1 MSRDIDRLIERAY
14 TQVRHQDLHGA
25 IESLRQALTLD
36 ADSAHAHAL
45 LAICL
50 HDQKRVHAADYEA
63 RAALALE
70 PEFPFAHYAMAIVLI
85 AQRKFKDA
93 EHHLNA
99 SLALEPGN
107 PAMLRALAQ
116 LYTMWGRR
124 REVLPLLEKARES
137 DPDDADTWAALAEH
151 YRDER
156 DFKQAEALARR
167 ALEID
172 PENTDALLTMGYVL
186 LGRGETQEAKE
197 HALIVLRNNA
207 LHHGAIQLLGAVKAR
222 QSPLLGL
229 WWRFNSFFGGG
240 SMARRVVLLIG
251 IYLAY
256 RAAMIALDDFGY
268 EKAGTW
274 AQFAWLGFCVY
285 TWVGPAMFQKQLRK
299 ELEPASLSAKY

>member
-1 MSRDIDRLIERAY
+1 MSRDVDRLIERAN
-14 TQVRHQDLHGA
+14 TQLRHQDLHGA
-25 IESLRQALTLD
+25 IETLRQALTLD
-36 ADSAHAHAL
+36 ADSARAHAL
-45 LAICL
+45 LALCL

-70 PEFPFAHYAMAIVLI
+70 PEFPFAHYAMAIVSI
-85 AQRKFKDA
+85 AQRRFQTA

-99 SLALEPGN
+99 ALGLDPGN

-116 LYTMWGRR
+116 LYNLWGRR
-124 REVLPLLEKARES
+124 REVLPLLEKARDA

-151 YRDER
+151 HRDQR

-172 PENTDALLTMGYVL
+172 PENAEALLTMGYL
-186 LGRGETQEAKE
+186 LLARNETQEAKE
-197 HALIVLRNNA
+197 HALIVLRGNA
-207 LHHGAIQLLGAVKAR
+207 LHQGAIHLLGAVKAR
-222 QSPLLGL
+222 QSPLLGV

-251 IYLAY
+251 MYLVY
-256 RAAMIALDDFGY
+256 RAAVIALDDFGY
-268 EKAGTW
+268 EQAGTW

-285 TWVGPAMFQKQLRK
+285 SWIGPAVFQKQLRK
-299 ELEPASLSAKY
+299 ELAPASVSAKY